1 MAEDFVNQL
10 TLNFLI
16 SKHQLQKLNKKVKEN
31 NENTRKTDKE
41 VYGKRIIQLFN
52 DLLVNEPPVTLLQ
65 EVKTGFDF
73 FIEKCIYYFKAL
85 DNNEILE
92 KERTDDYPSN
102 NIIHDDIDF
111 EKEELTI
118 KRGNYKEKSKK
129 YDEED
134 EEEEENDEEDEED
147 EEEEND
153 DDQENDD
160 QEKEEEEKEEEEK
173 EKEEEN
179 DEEEKEKEEKE
190 KEEINKKI
198 ETHQPVIVKH
208 KYKTKTNSVGVDDIQ
223 KLPLDWFQNV
233 RENYKKNQI
242 IPRKKDI
249 IFEEQTF
256 RDLKKKI

>member
-102 NIIHDDIDF
+102 NIIYDDIDF
-111 EKEELTI
+111 EKEEQTI
-118 KRGNYKEKSKK
+118 ERGNYKEKSKK

-134 EEEEENDEEDEED
+134 EEEEENDEDEEND
-147 EEEEND
+147 DQEEEND
-153 DDQENDD
+153 EDQENDD
-160 QEKEEEEKEEEEK
+160 QEEENDEDDEKEEEEK
-173 EKEEEN
+173 KEEE
-179 DEEEKEKEEKE
+179 E
-190 KEEINKKI
+190 EEINKKI

>member
-41 VYGKRIIQLFN
+41 VYGKRITQLFN

-102 NIIHDDIDF
+102 NIIYDDIEF
-111 EKEELTI
+111 EKEEQ
-118 KRGNYKEKSKK
+118 
-129 YDEED
+129 
-134 EEEEENDEEDEED
+134 EEENDEDEEND
-147 EEEEND
+147 DQEEEND
-153 DDQENDD
+153 EDQENDD
-160 QEKEEEEKEEEEK
+160 QEEENDEDDEKEEEEK
-173 EKEEEN
+173 KEEE
-179 DEEEKEKEEKE
+179 E
-190 KEEINKKI
+190 EEINKKI

-223 KLPLDWFQNV
+223 KLPLDWFQNI